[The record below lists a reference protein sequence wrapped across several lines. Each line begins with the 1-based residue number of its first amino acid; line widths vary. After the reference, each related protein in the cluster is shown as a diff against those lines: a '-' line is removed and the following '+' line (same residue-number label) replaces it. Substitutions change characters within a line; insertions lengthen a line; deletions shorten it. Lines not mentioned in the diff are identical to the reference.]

1 VEKWIKQ
8 EEIYKG
14 KIFSLCGG
22 QVALDNGEVAV
33 REYIRHS
40 GGVGIV
46 PVVDGNVIL
55 IRQFRISIE
64 RELIELPAGRLEP
77 NEDPIDCAARELE
90 EEIGYRANKL
100 IPVASYF
107 ASVGNSNERMYLFL
121 ALDLEKTERRLEA
134 DERIREVVMSLET
147 IKEKLAS
154 HEFEDSKTIIGLREA
169 LAYFESNSD

>member
-1 VEKWIKQ
+1 MMEKWIKQ
-8 EEIYKG
+8 EEIHKG
-14 KIFSLCGG
+14 KIFSLWGG
-22 QVALDNGEVAV
+22 QVELDNGEVAV

-46 PVVDGNVIL
+46 PVIDDHVIL

-77 NEDPIDCAARELE
+77 NEDPLTCAGRELE
-90 EEIGYRANKL
+90 EEIGYRAGRL

-107 ASVGNSNERMYLFL
+107 ASVGNSNERMYLYL

-134 DERIREVVMSLET
+134 DERIREVALSLQQVR
-147 IKEKLAS
+147 EKLENQ
-154 HEFEDSKTIIGLREA
+154 EFEDSKTIIGLRET
-169 LAYFESNSD
+169 LAYLERK

>member
-1 VEKWIKQ
+1 MEKWIKQ
-8 EEIYKG
+8 EEIHKG
-14 KIFSLCGG
+14 KIFSLWGG
-22 QVALDNGEVAV
+22 QVTLDNGEVAV

-46 PVVDGNVIL
+46 PVVDGNIIL

-77 NEDPIDCAARELE
+77 NENPMECANRELE
-90 EEIGYRANKL
+90 EEIGYRAKKL
-100 IPVASYF
+100 IPIASYF

-121 ALDLEKTERRLEA
+121 ALELEKTERHLEA

-147 IKEKLAS
+147 VKEKLANQ
-154 HEFEDSKTIIGLREA
+154 EFEDSKTIIGLRET
-169 LAYFESNSD
+169 LAYLERK

>member
-1 VEKWIKQ
+1 MEKWIKQ
-8 EEIYKG
+8 EEIHKG
-14 KIFSLCGG
+14 KIFSLWGG
-22 QVALDNGEVAV
+22 QVELDNGDVAV

-46 PVVDGNVIL
+46 PVVDGNIIL

-77 NEDPIDCAARELE
+77 NETPMECADRELE

-100 IPVASYF
+100 IPIASYF

-121 ALDLEKTERRLEA
+121 ALDLEKTERRLES

-147 IKEKLAS
+147 IKEKLEKQ
-154 HEFEDSKTIIGLREA
+154 EFEDSKTIIGLREA
-169 LAYFESNSD
+169 LVYFERK